1 MDDEARRLLTDR
13 FVLFSC
19 EGTAEGVVIQRLYD
33 ADLLVVP
40 RRHVVK
46 DSVISNRPYTRK
58 RKATCAGLLR
68 TSVHVCLI
76 R

>member
-1 MDDEARRLLTDR
+1 MDDETRRLLTDR

-19 EGTAEGVVIQRLYD
+19 EGTAEGTVIQRLYD

-46 DSVISNRPYTRK
+46 DSVI
-58 RKATCAGLLR
+58 
-68 TSVHVCLI
+68 
-76 R
+76 